1 MRGRVLMYSL
11 HDGDIY
17 EEAKMLFKDIDRF
30 FQPEIQPIYDALQ
43 RAYQMG
49 YEDGKLSNDTR

>member
-1 MRGRVLMYSL
+1 MYSL

-17 EEAKMLFKDIDRF
+17 EEAKMLFKDVDRF

-49 YEDGKLSNDTR
+49 YEDGKASQ